1 MSSDSW
7 VEPVG
12 LPTGVIRHDTREH
25 SKQCALRR
33 IVGIAQACRDP
44 EVVCY
49 SQYALV
55 ADTVFPKGSQFA
67 AFRKGSRKLVV
78 AWKWEDDA
86 RGQADCPPSMVAQNN
101 AL

>member
-7 VEPVG
+7 IELVG

-33 IVGIAQACRDP
+33 IVGLAESCSDP

-49 SQYALV
+49 SQYALA
-55 ADTVFPKGSQFA
+55 ADTVFPKGSEFA
-67 AFRKGSRKLVV
+67 AFRNGTRRLIV
-78 AWKWEDDA
+78 AWKWEDEV
-86 RGQADCPPSMVAQNN
+86 QAQPPNDEDSPSP
-101 AL
+101 